1 MNAKGRQSLGF
12 LPPMNWHH
20 FKTFL
25 WLRWRLAVNQIKRA
39 GAANFVF
46 LMILIFIG
54 AMIAVSMFFIA
65 LIVGLLRLREA
76 SPFVVMTVWDGIV
89 MTFLFFWTMG
99 LLVEL
104 QRSELLSLDRFLHLP
119 VSLNG
124 VFLLNYLG
132 SLINLPMIAFL
143 PGMLGLCIAMVF
155 TKGPALLLLF
165 PVLAGFLLM
174 VTAITHQFRGW
185 LASLMTNK
193 RRRRTV
199 IVIFTMTFIL
209 LGQLPNLINVL
220 HPWTQ
225 AFDDG
230 QQLREQLAAVDRELA
245 ENKIDYQEATKRRDE
260 IMKERQQDSTRR
272 EQDVWRKFQDS
283 STIINIA
290 LPIGWLPLSAMT
302 LTKGSLWPAAL
313 GTIGMASIGVFSLWR
328 SYRTTLRIYKGVFT
342 SGKGKRV
349 ARAPASKPAKPSVA
363 FLEKQLPWLSEQAS
377 AIALASFRSI
387 VRAPE
392 AKMLLLTPIILV
404 IVFGGSVFAGKGVQ
418 MPVYVRPLL
427 AAGSFAMVMLMLVQL
442 VGNQF
447 AFDRSGFR
455 TYVLCAAPR
464 RDILLGKNVA
474 FLLPALSLCLFT
486 TAVLQLLRPMRWDH
500 FLACL
505 PQMVSMFF
513 LFCMAAN
520 WLSILAPMPVQ
531 SGSMK
536 PMSPKGSI
544 ILLQLLFTFLFP
556 MTMSPTLL
564 PLGIDFALD
573 ELGWRHGV
581 PVALL
586 LSILLCVGVI
596 LLYRKMLDWQGQALQ
611 AREKKILETVTSKME

>member
-1 MNAKGRQSLGF
+1 MNRQHL
-12 LPPMNWHH
+12 
-20 FKTFL
+20 KTFL

-46 LMILIFIG
+46 LMILLFIG
-54 AMIAVSMFFIA
+54 AMIAISMFFIA
-65 LIVGLLRLREA
+65 LIVGLLTLHEA
-76 SPFVVMTVWDGIV
+76 SPFVVMTVWDGVILG
-89 MTFLFFWTMG
+89 FLFFWMMG

-132 SLINLPMIAFL
+132 TLINLPTIAFL

-155 TKGPALLLLF
+155 TKGPALVLLF
-165 PVLAGFLLM
+165 PVLFAFLLM
-174 VTAITHQFRGW
+174 VTSLTHQFRGW

-199 IVIFTMTFIL
+199 VVILTLAFIL
-209 LGQLPNLINVL
+209 LAQVPNLINVFV
-220 HPWTQ
+220 HPWTR
-225 AFDDG
+225 FDDG
-230 QQLREQLAAVDRELA
+230 EQLKQQVAELDRQLA
-245 ENKIDYQEATKRRDE
+245 EKKIDWQQFSKRRDE
-260 IMKERQQDSTRR
+260 LYKQNQEEKRQR
-272 EQDVWRKFQDS
+272 EHQLWQQFQDS
-283 STIINIA
+283 SILINVA

-302 LTKGSLWPAAL
+302 LTAGSLWPAAL
-313 GTIGMASIGVFSLWR
+313 ATLAMSGIGAFSLWR
-328 SYRTTLRIYKGVFT
+328 SYRTTMRIYKGEFT
-342 SGKGKRV
+342 SSKAK
-349 ARAPASKPAKPSVA
+349 RAPATPSPDRPAQKQSVA
-363 FLEKQLPWLSEQAS
+363 MLEKQLPWMSERAS

-387 VRAPE
+387 LRAPE

-404 IVFGGSVFAGKGVQ
+404 VVFGGAVFAGQGAQ
-418 MPVYVRPLL
+418 MPLYLRPLM
-427 AAGSFAMVMLMLVQL
+427 AFGADAMVMLMMVQL

-455 TYVLCAAPR
+455 SYVLSAAPR
-464 RDILLGKNVA
+464 RDILLGKNLA
-474 FLLPALSLCLFT
+474 FVPFALSLCVAMT
-486 TAVLQLLRPMRWDH
+486 VVLQLLRPMRFDL

-505 PQMVSMFF
+505 PQMISMYF
-513 LFCMAAN
+513 LFCMVAN

-536 PMSPKGSI
+536 PMNPKGGI
-544 ILLQLLFTFLFP
+544 ILIQLLFTFLFP
-556 MTMSPTLL
+556 MAMSPTLL
-564 PLGIDFALD
+564 PLGIDFALE
-573 ELGWRHGV
+573 ELGWRHGM

-586 LSILLCVGVI
+586 LSLALTAGV
-596 LLYRKMLDWQGQALQ
+596 LFLYRKMLAWQGQALQ

>member
-1 MNAKGRQSLGF
+1 MNRQHL
-12 LPPMNWHH
+12 
-20 FKTFL
+20 KTFL

-39 GAANFVF
+39 GAANFVI

-54 AMIAVSMFFIA
+54 GMIAISMFFIA
-65 LIVGLLRLREA
+65 LIVGLFTLREA
-76 SPFVVMTVWDGIV
+76 PPFIVMTVWDGIV
-89 MTFLFFWTMG
+89 LVFLFFWMMG

-104 QRSELLSLDRFLHLP
+104 QRSELLSMDRFLHLP
-119 VSLNG
+119 VSLNS

-165 PVLAGFLLM
+165 PVLAAFLLM
-174 VTAITHQFRGW
+174 INSLTHQFRGW

-199 IVIFTMTFIL
+199 VVILTMTFIL
-209 LGQLPNLINVL
+209 LAQIPNLINVF

-225 AFDDG
+225 QFDDG
-230 QQLREQLAAVDRELA
+230 TQLKEQLAELDRELS
-245 ENKIDYQEATKRRDE
+245 EKKIDAQEYSKRRDE
-260 IMKERQQDSTRR
+260 VRKQNQEEAHRR
-272 EQDVWRKFQDS
+272 EQQTWQSFQDTS
-283 STIINIA
+283 AIINIA

-302 LTKGSLWPAAL
+302 LTKGSLWPAVLVTL
-313 GTIGMASIGVFSLWR
+313 GMTLVGVFSLRR
-328 SYRTTLRIYKGVFT
+328 SYRTTMRIYKGEFT
-342 SGKGKRV
+342 SGKAKRATAV
-349 ARAPASKPAKPSVA
+349 PSGPAQKASAG
-363 FLEKQLPWLSEQAS
+363 LLDKQLPWLPERVS
-377 AIALASFRSI
+377 AVALASFRSI
-387 VRAPE
+387 LRAPE

-404 IVFGGSVFAGKGVQ
+404 LIFGGSVFAGKGAQ
-418 MPVYVRPLL
+418 MPLYLRPLM
-427 AAGSFAMVMLMLVQL
+427 AFGAFAMVMLMMVQL

-464 RDILLGKNVA
+464 RDILLGKNLAFVPFALTLCVA
-474 FLLPALSLCLFT
+474 MIV
-486 TAVLQLLRPMRWDH
+486 VLQLLRPMRFDL

-505 PQMVSMFF
+505 PQMVCMYF
-513 LFCMAAN
+513 LFCMVAN
-520 WLSILAPMPVQ
+520 WLSILAPIPVQ

-536 PMSPKGSI
+536 PMNPKGGI
-544 ILLQLLFTFLFP
+544 ILLQVLFTFLFP
-556 MTMSPTLL
+556 MALSPTLL
-564 PLGIDFALD
+564 PLGIDFAL
-573 ELGWRHGV
+573 EEFGWRHGV

-586 LSILLCVGVI
+586 LSLLLAAGVI
-596 LLYRKMLDWQGQALQ
+596 LLYRKMLTLQGQALQ